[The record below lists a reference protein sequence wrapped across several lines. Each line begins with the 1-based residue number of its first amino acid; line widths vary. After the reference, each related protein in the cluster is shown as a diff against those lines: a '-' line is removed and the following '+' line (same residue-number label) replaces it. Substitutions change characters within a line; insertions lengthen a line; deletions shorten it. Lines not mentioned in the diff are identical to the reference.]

1 MASLTYIRRDRHRQ
15 NQNINEQGNQH
26 EVAKRAAAFAQRIS
40 KPVFPALARQI
51 RSPRRGTASRMVYS
65 GKKYP
70 LDNFV
75 GPLYGRMKM
84 KEQLIYHKTVYDF
97 ISLKRLL
104 SDIEFK
110 KIHQF
115 DWRETEHSIYD
126 DHSQA
131 YLPHMDKDSGVLI
144 SLNVECIK

>member
-1 MASLTYIRRDRHRQ
+1 MGFIQLKLPKKIRRKKLP
-15 NQNINEQGNQH
+15 NT
-26 EVAKRAAAFAQRIS
+26 AKRR
-40 KPVFPALARQI
+40 KALAFHETWLKI
-51 RSPRRGTASRMVYS
+51 RS
-65 GKKYP
+65 
-70 LDNFV
+70 LD
-75 GPLYGRMKM
+75 L
-84 KEQLIYHKTVYDF
+84 